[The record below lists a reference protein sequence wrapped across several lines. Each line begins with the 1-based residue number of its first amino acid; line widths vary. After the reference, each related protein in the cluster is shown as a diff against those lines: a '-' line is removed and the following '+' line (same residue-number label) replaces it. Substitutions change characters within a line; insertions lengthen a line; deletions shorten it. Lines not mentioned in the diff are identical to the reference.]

1 MVTVPKG
8 AGRGK
13 RVVVAMSGGVDS
25 SVTAALL
32 LEKGY
37 EVIGITMQIWEAGDP
52 LEEAREGGC
61 CSLSAV
67 SDARRVAEILGI
79 PYYVANMREV
89 FSREVIGYFVE
100 EYSRGRTPNPC
111 IVCNQKVK
119 FEALLQKAA
128 ELEAD
133 YLATG
138 HYARLWYDERR
149 QRFLLG
155 RARDRDKD
163 QSYVLYGL
171 TQEQMSRLLFPLGE
185 YTKAE
190 VREIAARLGLP
201 VAQKPDSQEIC
212 FVEAGRHGEF
222 VAERA
227 GGRVR
232 PGPIVDTTGKVVG
245 QHRGLAYYT
254 VGQRRG
260 LGISGPR
267 PFYVLCLDPERNAL
281 IVGTAEEA
289 YVAGMTVSRLNLIA
303 FDTLP
308 AEMRAG
314 VQVRYRARPE
324 PATIR
329 PLPVEAGGAAGE
341 DALVRFEHPQR
352 GVTPGQAAV
361 FYDGDLVLGGGIIE
375 RVLREL

>member
-1 MVTVPKG
+1 MMPEG
-8 AGRGK
+8 AGRGR

-32 LEKGY
+32 LERGY

-89 FSREVIGYFVE
+89 FAREVIGYFVE

-111 IVCNQKVK
+111 IICNQKVK
-119 FEALLQKAA
+119 FEALLRKAA

-138 HYARLWYDERR
+138 HYARLWHDERR

-171 TQEQMSRLLFPLGE
+171 TQEQMSRLLFPLGD

-190 VREIAARLGLP
+190 VREMAARLGLP
-201 VAQKPDSQEIC
+201 VAAKPDSQEIC

-227 GGRVR
+227 RGRVR
-232 PGPIVDTTGKVVG
+232 PGPILDTSGRVVG
-245 QHRGLAYYT
+245 QHRGLAHYT

-260 LGISGPR
+260 LGIAAPR
-267 PFYVLCLDPERNAL
+267 PLYVLCLDPERNAL

-289 YVAGMTVSRLNLIA
+289 YAAGMTVGRLNLIA
-303 FDTLP
+303 FDSLP
-308 AEMRAG
+308 AELRAG

-324 PATIR
+324 PATIS
-329 PLPVEAGGAAGE
+329 PLQAGE
-341 DALVRFEHPQR
+341 GATGEPAALVRFDEPQR

-361 FYDGDLVLGGGIIE
+361 FYEGDLVLGGGIIE